1 METLYYN
8 GRIFTGEAPDAFVT
22 AFRVK
27 DGKFVWAGDFE
38 GEAPAGSVN
47 LEGRAVVPGFIE
59 AHTHPLL
66 VSETIHSVPCTIPAV
81 HSIAEI
87 LEALKKH
94 PNYGKGPEDWILG
107 WGHDESKL
115 AEHRTPTRHDLDKV
129 STTQPVYLLRSDVH
143 SGVCNTRALE
153 MAGITRDTPDPEGG
167 IIGHDADGEPNGVF
181 TELGANALIRNVI
194 ERPDHANA
202 VKAMAACG
210 PHYRE
215 RGYVAITEMMAKTG
229 GALDSLSV
237 FREAAA
243 VEGGLGTQAGL
254 YRIWTGGT
262 DPHGMPD
269 LTDAEKTGR
278 IRVAG
283 IKLFADGSISGQTAW
298 VSKPYLGTGE
308 CGMCVL
314 EPEVIEAAAQYAE
327 RNGIQ
332 VSIHVMG
339 DRSIQRI
346 IDFFE
351 GRKGWMKE
359 RPSVRLEHVSLIT
372 AAQLD
377 QMKRQAVNYGLT
389 TQIIFAYAE
398 IEGYQKALDE
408 ETLKTIYPVR
418 TLFDKAEA
426 LALSSDSPATTWMD
440 PEDVFVSVKAAVTRR
455 AYNGVSINPEEAV
468 TVGEALYL
476 YTGGAAKLLAFEDPV
491 GMVKAGYEAD
501 FSILSADPFA
511 IEPEKLDTVRIA
523 RFYQKGELA
532 YEMKGQ

>member
-8 GRIFTGEAPDAFVT
+8 GKIFTGEGPDAFVS

-27 DGKFVWAGDFE
+27 GGRFAWTGDFK
-38 GEAPAGSVN
+38 GEPPAGSVD
-47 LEGRAVVPGFIE
+47 LKGRVVVPGFIE

-66 VSETIHSVPCTIPAV
+66 VAETIHSVPCTIPAV

-87 LEALKKH
+87 LEALRHH

-115 AEHRTPTRHDLDKV
+115 AERRSPTRHDLDQV
-129 STTQPVYLLRSDVH
+129 SRTQPVYLLRSDVH

-167 IIGHDADGEPNGVF
+167 VIGHDPDGEPNGVF
-181 TELGANALIRNVI
+181 TELAANALIRNVI
-194 ERPDHANA
+194 ERPDHENA
-202 VKAMAACG
+202 VRAMAACG

-215 RGYVAITEMMAKTG
+215 RGYAAVTEMMAKTG
-229 GALDSLSV
+229 GALDTLSV
-237 FREAAA
+237 FREASQR
-243 VEGGLGTQAGL
+243 GLDVQAGL
-254 YRIWTGGT
+254 YRIWTGGS
-262 DPHGMPD
+262 DPCGMPD
-269 LTDAEKTGR
+269 LKPEEKTGR

-283 IKLFADGSISGQTAW
+283 VKLFADGSISGQTAW
-298 VSKPYLGTGE
+298 VSKPYLGTGG

-314 EPEVIEAAAQYAE
+314 EEPEIEAAAEYAR

-351 GRKGWMKE
+351 GREGWLE
-359 RPSVRLEHVSLIT
+359 DRPSVRLEHVSLIT
-372 AAQLD
+372 AAQLE
-377 QMKRQAVNYGLT
+377 QMRRQSVNYGLT

-398 IEGYQKALDE
+398 IEGYQKALDA

-418 TLFDKAEA
+418 TLADKAEA
-426 LALSSDSPATTWMD
+426 LALSSDAPATTWMD
-440 PEDVFVSVKAAVTRR
+440 PEDVFVSVKAAVTRK
-455 AYNGVSINPEEAV
+455 ASKGVSINPAEAI
-468 TVGEALYL
+468 TAGEALYL

-491 GMVKAGYEAD
+491 GMVKAGFEAD
-501 FSILSADPFA
+501 FSLLSADPFE
-511 IEPEKLDTVRIA
+511 IDPEKLDTVRIE

-532 YEMKGQ
+532 FGAKAQKA